1 MTAPLPI
8 PMGIERVRF
17 DFKGSEGSLSYKN
30 AQAEN
35 FLDEY
40 QGYANGRKE
49 KNLE

>member
-1 MTAPLPI
+1 MFRNAA
-8 PMGIERVRF
+8 ERVPGTIGWY
-17 DFKGSEGSLSYKN
+17 DELGIYMMK
-30 AQAEN
+30 QAEN